1 MLRVAL
7 KSKLRIFIYVIWQA
21 MPAIQT
27 YTYKIRSY
35 HTDASGRLFVHQ
47 LLNFLQ
53 DAAHNHA
60 DGFGFGQKQLVDKDL
75 FWVLSRLTIEISS
88 LPKHGEEIQLSTW
101 VKSIRG
107 AISEREFSISLAG
120 QVLVNAYSLWFCVSG
135 QSHKPARLPAEYSD
149 LMEIK
154 NSYATTGGTEKVE
167 EANGENKRSEGMQR
181 TAQYSDIDMV
191 DHVNNATYLRWL
203 MDEIPAEYQQNNKIK
218 NISVNYIGESFLGND
233 VQVFHTILNPTNLLH
248 EVVDT
253 KSGKVI
259 CRTNSGWELE

>member
-1 MLRVAL
+1 
-7 KSKLRIFIYVIWQA
+7 

-35 HTDASGRLFVHQ
+35 HTDASGKLFIHQ
-47 LLNFLQ
+47 LLNFFQ

-107 AISEREFSISLAG
+107 AISEREFSISIAE
-120 QVLVNAYSLWFCVSG
+120 QVIVNASSLWFCVSG
-135 QSHKPARLPAEYSD
+135 QSRKPARLPAEYSN
-149 LMEIK
+149 LMENK
-154 NSYATTGGTEKVE
+154 DSYATIAGSEKVAE
-167 EANGENKRSEGMQR
+167 QEAESNRSEGLFM
-181 TAQYSDIDMV
+181 TARNSDIDMV
-191 DHVNNATYLRWL
+191 DHVNNATYARWM
-203 MDEIPAEYQQNNKIK
+203 MDELPVQYQQK
-218 NISVNYIGESFLGND
+218 NSLKKLTINYLGESYLGD
-233 VQVFHTILNPTNLLH
+233 KVKVYHTLVTSTNLLH

-253 KSGKVI
+253 ESGKVI
-259 CRTNSGWELE
+259 CRTNTIWELQ